1 MTTLRMMTALT
12 ILLTL
17 TACDSSQRARLDA
30 ERAEKRYQDALS
42 KYKAGDVKGAE
53 EGFRAAVKDNPANAS
68 AHFQL
73 AVLLQND
80 KDYLGAMSHF
90 ETYCQLAPGSDK
102 APLAGERLKMCEPL
116 LVEKYAREFGL
127 PTKSDLDDL
136 QDRYD
141 RATNDLAQAESAR
154 RAAEDEAR
162 DLRAK
167 LDRAQTASVR
177 PVTAPAHLAAAT
189 PPPPVRPV
197 TPPPAETAA
206 ERPRLGL
213 TRPDAASDSPT
224 QGLAEARRLVEAA
237 RQEAANE
244 TPSAGPVVVGDSSEA
259 VAREMPEVRT
269 TAFQPI
275 ASERP
280 QTKPVRR
287 THVVQKGD
295 TLWSIAREHYPE
307 MSTQKAA
314 DLIYEANR
322 LKMPGRN
329 VRAGDVLTLP

>member
-1 MTTLRMMTALT
+1 MTTLKTLTALT

-30 ERAEKRYQDALS
+30 ERAEKQYQDALS

-90 ETYCQLAPGSDK
+90 ETYRQLAPGSDK
-102 APLAGERLKMCEPL
+102 APLAGERMKMCEPL
-116 LVEKYAREFGL
+116 LVEKYAQEYGL
-127 PTKSDLDDL
+127 PTRSELEAL

-141 RATNDLAQAESAR
+141 RATNDLAQAEAGL
-154 RAAEDEAR
+154 RAAQDEAR

-177 PVTAPAHLAAAT
+177 PVAVPARPADGAAPA
-189 PPPPVRPV
+189 PIRPV
-197 TPPPAETAA
+197 TPPPAETAP
-206 ERPRLGL
+206 ERPRLAL
-213 TRPDAASDSPT
+213 TRPDSSSEGTA

-237 RQEAANE
+237 RQEARDEN
-244 TPSAGPVVVGDSSEA
+244 PSAGPVVVGAAEP
-259 VAREMPEVRT
+259 VARELPEIRGV
-269 TAFQPI
+269 AFQPMT
-275 ASERP
+275 SERP
-280 QTKPVRR
+280 PKPVRK

-307 MSTQKAA
+307 LSNQKAA
-314 DLIYEANR
+314 DLIYEANK
-322 LKMPGRN
+322 LKMPRRR
-329 VRAGDVLTLP
+329 VRAGDVLILP